1 MLTMVYDNQNI
12 QSWDIWVSGPMM
24 ESLTLTMKELLFL
37 FEIRKHVTDC
47 IKVLVTMNGRWKED
61 LRKPSRKDSG
71 KVWENNKWDNC
82 LYPFFPMIVEV

>member
-37 FEIRKHVTDC
+37 FEIRKHITDC
-47 IKVLVTMNGRWKED
+47 IKVLVTMNGR
-61 LRKPSRKDSG
+61 
-71 KVWENNKWDNC
+71 
-82 LYPFFPMIVEV
+82 